1 MATLKQAAQLIATSG
16 ANVHYHL
23 EGEPGVGKT
32 SILPMIEKYM
42 GANAAKYQFIY
53 VDCPTKDI
61 PDIALPRVD
70 EDTMRY
76 ALSELWGFE
85 DPRPKVIMLD
95 EFSKVPNILKPIMT
109 RLILEKVVGD
119 RALPEGSMTF
129 STGNMAGNGVG
140 DTMQGHINN
149 RVTNVQIGKPTS
161 EAWIAWALDN
171 NVNEMIITAVY
182 QFPHVMQS
190 YLDDPKGDNP
200 YIFNP
205 KRNTGAFAS
214 PRSLYKAG
222 FICDNRQQ
230 YGFDLTHEA
239 LQGTVGKS
247 FAGDV
252 IALATVADTVPTWEA
267 IMEKPKTT
275 KVPTSPAAQ
284 LLLVF
289 GSINQVTAATA
300 PAFVEYFFRF
310 DLEVRML
317 WARQFRSRIE
327 AASGGAQASRLDAVL
342 GVKQFKEVLLNEY
355 WVFN

>member
-1 MATLKQAAQLIATSG
+1 MATLNQAARLIATSG

-42 GANAAKYQFIY
+42 GADAAKYHFIY

-85 DPRPKVIMLD
+85 DPRPKIIMLD

-140 DTMQGHINN
+140 DTMQGHFNN
-149 RVTNVQIGKPTS
+149 RVTNLQIGKPSS
-161 EAWIAWALDN
+161 EEWIEWALEN
-171 NVNEMIITAVY
+171 HVNEMIITAVH

-190 YLDDPKGDNP
+190 YIDDSKGDNP

-222 FICDNRQQ
+222 FICDNRAQ
-230 YGFDLTHEA
+230 YGFELTHEA

-252 IALATVADTVPTWEA
+252 IALATIADTLPTWDA
-267 IMEKPKTT
+267 IKSNPAKT

-289 GSINQVTAATA
+289 GSVNQVDAKTAK
-300 PAFVEYFFRF
+300 AFVEYFFRF

-317 WARQFRSRIE
+317 WARQFRN
-327 AASGGAQASRLDAVL
+327 RLEPVL
-342 GVKQFKEVLLNEY
+342 GVKQFKEVLLNDH